1 MAKQVNDNH
10 ANFLKDEE
18 SRIAGEHERMM
29 KNRQELEQQLT
40 ERERQKAEE
49 AYQRALENEKW
60 NENRRLGDE
69 IDKLERENRSR
80 RSSIISNS
88 S

>member
-49 AYQRALENEKW
+49 AYQRALEMRSGTKTAD
-60 NENRRLGDE
+60 LGT
-69 IDKLERENRSR
+69 R
-80 RSSIISNS
+80 
-88 S
+88 